1 MKTVNELWSS
11 TEAGS
16 IAGVKQCIANGVD
29 INAKDPS
36 TGQTALHKASVC
48 GHVDIITLL
57 LENNVSVNEVDN
69 EGFTALH
76 CACGAADDVAAATV
90 LISQGN
96 AFIDATDQQGMS
108 PLMVATAA
116 GFETVVNYLIS
127 MKASFLHLK
136 AHDGRTAMEMTPYG
150 R

>member
-1 MKTVNELWSS
+1 MNTEIELWSN
-11 TEAGS
+11 TETGS
-16 IAGVKQCIANGVD
+16 ITGVKQCITNGVN
-29 INAKDPS
+29 IHAKDGS
-36 TGQTALHKASVC
+36 TGQTALHKASVG

-57 LENNVSVNEVDN
+57 LEQGVSINEVDN

-76 CACGAADDVAAATV
+76 LACGAADEIAAATV
-90 LISQGN
+90 LLSQGH

-116 GFETVVNYLIS
+116 GYETVVNFLIAK
-127 MKASFLHLK
+127 KAYLHLK
-136 AHDGRTAMEMTPYG
+136 AQDGRMAVEMTPYG